1 MLFST
6 KILYVKINW
15 DSDVLSSVSK
25 AVGQLEHLTIN
36 KDSIESVADWL
47 AYEEFPFPSNP
58 TLRDDADYFIRATML
73 TNTLNFAFT
82 DFDKSIKY
90 EIKDNGKVLS
100 DSEAMYFQVNNAIS
114 SGIKLTEGNVMASI
128 SLQQLENIFVGN
140 IEMPMLKERV
150 EILNEVGQK
159 LVDSYEG
166 DWINFI
172 NNGPKKLYSN
182 GDGLI
187 ERLVNEFPR
196 FDDSSQFKES
206 KVKLYKLAQLAF
218 WVIHAELSES
228 HYFKI
233 DDMNSM
239 TAFADYIIPVALSLK
254 KITTY
259 SPQLDQKIK
268 NGDLIERDSNEE
280 IEIRIASIYATAIL
294 TESINERRPEDKAII
309 IPQLDYRLWKNYHAT
324 HYPHHLTYTTMY

>member
-1 MLFST
+1 M
-6 KILYVKINW
+6 KINW
-15 DSDVLSSVSK
+15 DSEVLSSVSK
-25 AVGQLEHLTIN
+25 AVDQLEYLSIN

-47 AYEEFPFPSNP
+47 AYEEFPFPINAAAK
-58 TLRDDADYFIRATML
+58 DDADDFIRATMFM
-73 TNTLNFAFT
+73 NTLNFAFT
-82 DFDKSIKY
+82 DFDKCIKY
-90 EIKDNGKVLS
+90 EINEEGRILS

-114 SGIKLTEGNVMASI
+114 SGIKLIEGNVMASI
-128 SLQQLENIFVGN
+128 TLKQLETIFVGN

-159 LVDSYEG
+159 LVDDYEG

-187 ERLVNEFPR
+187 ERLIIEFPR
-196 FDDSSQFKES
+196 FDDSSQFKGS
-206 KVKLYKLAQLAF
+206 NVKFYKLAQLAF
-218 WVIHAELSES
+218 WVIHAELSGS
-228 HYFKI
+228 NYFKI
-233 DDMNSM
+233 EDMNSM
-239 TAFADYIIPVALSLK
+239 TAFADYIIPVALNLK

-259 SPQLDQKIK
+259 TPQLDQKIK
-268 NGDLIERDSNEE
+268 SGELIERDSNEE
-280 IEIRIASIYATAIL
+280 IEIRIASIYTTALL
-294 TESINERRPEDKAII
+294 TESINEKRPEGKAII

>member
-1 MLFST
+1 M
-6 KILYVKINW
+6 KINW
-15 DSDVLSSVSK
+15 DSEVLSSVSK
-25 AVGQLEHLTIN
+25 AVDQLEYLSIN

-47 AYEEFPFPSNP
+47 AYEEFPFPINAAAK
-58 TLRDDADYFIRATML
+58 DDADDFIRATMFM
-73 TNTLNFAFT
+73 NTLNFAFT
-82 DFDKSIKY
+82 DFDKCIKY
-90 EIKDNGKVLS
+90 EINEEGRILS

-114 SGIKLTEGNVMASI
+114 SGIKLIEGNVMASI
-128 SLQQLENIFVGN
+128 TLKQLETIFVGN

-206 KVKLYKLAQLAF
+206 KVKFFKLAQLAF
-218 WVIHAELSES
+218 WVIHAELSGS
-228 HYFKI
+228 NYFKI
-233 DDMNSM
+233 EDMNSM
-239 TAFADYIIPVALSLK
+239 TAFADYIIPVALNLK

-259 SPQLDQKIK
+259 TPQLDQKIK
-268 NGDLIERDSNEE
+268 SGELIERDSNEE
-280 IEIRIASIYATAIL
+280 IEIRIASIYTTALL
-294 TESINERRPEDKAII
+294 TESINEKRPEGKAII

>member
-1 MLFST
+1 M
-6 KILYVKINW
+6 KINW

-25 AVGQLEHLTIN
+25 AVDQLEHLTIN
-36 KDSIESVADWL
+36 KASIESVADWL
-47 AYEEFPFPSNP
+47 AYEEFPFPINVAAKDAA
-58 TLRDDADYFIRATML
+58 DDFIRATMFM
-73 TNTLNFAFT
+73 NTLNFAFT
-82 DFDKSIKY
+82 DFEKSIKY
-90 EIKDNGKVLS
+90 EIKDDGKVLS

-128 SLQQLENIFVGN
+128 TLQQLETIFVGN

-172 NNGPKKLYSN
+172 NNGPKKLYSD
-182 GDGLI
+182 GGGLI
-187 ERLVNEFPR
+187 ERLIEEFPR

-206 KVKLYKLAQLAF
+206 NVKFYKLAQLAF
-218 WVIHAELSES
+218 WVIHGELSGS
-228 HYFKI
+228 NYFKI
-233 DDMNSM
+233 EDMNSM
-239 TAFADYIIPVALSLK
+239 TAFADYIIPVALNLK

-259 SPQLDQKIK
+259 TPQLDQKIK
-268 NGDLIERDSNEE
+268 SGELIERDSNEE
-280 IEIRIASIYATAIL
+280 IEIRIASIYTTALL
-294 TESINERRPEDKAII
+294 TESINEKRPEGKAII

>member
-1 MLFST
+1 M
-6 KILYVKINW
+6 KINW
-15 DSDVLSSVSK
+15 DSEVLSTVSK
-25 AVGQLEHLTIN
+25 AVDQLEHLSIN

-47 AYEEFPFPSNP
+47 AYEEFPFPSS
-58 TLRDDADYFIRATML
+58 TAARDDADDFIRATMFM
-73 TNTLNFAFT
+73 NTLNFAFT

-90 EIKDNGKVLS
+90 EINEDGKVLS

-114 SGIKLTEGNVMASI
+114 SGIKLTDGNEMASI
-128 SLQQLENIFVGN
+128 SLQQLKNIFVGN

-187 ERLVNEFPR
+187 ERLVDEFPR
-196 FDDSSQFKES
+196 FNDSAQFKGS
-206 KVKLYKLAQLAF
+206 NVKFYKLAQLTF
-218 WVIHAELSES
+218 WVIHAELSGS
-228 HYFKI
+228 NYFKI
-233 DDMNSM
+233 EDMNSM
-239 TAFADYIIPVALSLK
+239 TAFADYIIPVALNLK

-259 SPQLDQKIK
+259 TSQLDQKIK
-268 NGDLIERDSNEE
+268 SGVLIERDSDEE
-280 IEIRIASIYATAIL
+280 IEIRIASIFTTALL